1 MKKVLIAIMIAMT
14 LVGCHQNTSQKDE
27 KKTEAVETFDSPEAL
42 FHAVEDAVFVQH
54 DAQRSIKLVDKLVAD
69 YPTFEQTP
77 VALFM
82 LANFI
87 YDEQL
92 HDLDKARATYQ
103 QIVDNYP
110 DSPFA
115 NDAAISITQLG
126 MTPDELVRMFE
137 EASSS
142 EDASSVGNNQ

>member
-1 MKKVLIAIMIAMT
+1 MKKVLIAILIAVTM
-14 LVGCHQNTSQKDE
+14 VGCHQNTNQKNE
-27 KKTEAVETFDSPEAL
+27 KKTEAVETFESPEAL

-54 DAQRSIKLVDKLVAD
+54 DAQRSIRLVDKLVAD
-69 YPTFEQTP
+69 YPSFEQTP
-77 VALFM
+77 VAMFM

-103 QIVDNYP
+103 QIVDRYP
-110 DSPFA
+110 NSPFA

-126 MTPDELVRMFE
+126 MTPEELIRMFE
-137 EASSS
+137 ER
-142 EDASSVGNNQ
+142 NN

>member
-1 MKKVLIAIMIAMT
+1 MKRILPFIALIIALAM
-14 LVGCHQNTSQKDE
+14 VGCHQNATQKNDN
-27 KKTEAVETFDSPEAL
+27 KTEAVETFESPEAL

-54 DAQRSIKLVDKLVAD
+54 DAQRSIRLVDKLVAD
-69 YPTFEQTP
+69 YPSFEQTP
-77 VALFM
+77 VAMFM

-92 HDLDKARATYQ
+92 HDLDKARETYQ
-103 QIVDNYP
+103 KIVDDYP

-137 EASSS
+137 ENAGAESQ
-142 EDASSVGNNQ
+142 D